1 MRSARSVHFEQTK
14 RPHRRQVALAPSVA
28 CWGHFGADA
37 STTGSSSLLGEPP
50 ALRSARPFKSAPHP
64 GQKGSFSEAE
74 PQASQIIAASLH
86 QGRQPGGEAPTCA
99 ALRGLS
105 WPTLCQTAWVASDDR
120 LSSQRA
126 TAFLTACVSLARS
139 PVHTQTWTSV
149 ALQTLETAYG
159 ERPLQ
164 HAPTFVLDLTVL
176 LQGERLA
183 PVHPIAPT
191 PVREALRA
199 YEDHV
204 LARLTADRRWTRVQ
218 EGVVSAGKDH
228 KAAAVAMVA
237 TQVLARLGI
246 DGGTGV
252 SQAAVRRLEGLPIA
266 DLLDQGRVA
275 LNDLETAA
283 RVAEGFQVLAKAARR
298 SREVLSDAEI
308 FVVENIASLKT
319 LGARVALTQLATAA
333 QLVEE
338 RLPARLRGHVFEEG
352 DAPTSLE
359 EDSAYPVGGF
369 SSIATVGSLENMV
382 TSELIYMDD
391 EGAARPDLFDV
402 RFVEG
407 ELLYYARDESVA
419 VRKKRRVIFVFDP
432 SLTAARVMDPKGTYQ
447 RLVWLLGSVT
457 ALVRKMADWFDTEAL
472 SFELVFVKGKDAPL
486 AEELGVTSLV
496 LREFRERG
504 QVELREAESTAQA
517 CKEARD
523 TWRQRGRV
531 LVFGTQFPS
540 GVEETAQPDAWISLK
555 TGRPDIAWKVGAAPA
570 ADELASAADVWAVL
584 SKALLDGLLAPVK
597 RK

>member
-1 MRSARSVHFEQTK
+1 M
-14 RPHRRQVALAPSVA
+14 P
-28 CWGHFGADA
+28 
-37 STTGSSSLLGEPP
+37 
-50 ALRSARPFKSAPHP
+50 
-64 GQKGSFSEAE
+64 
-74 PQASQIIAASLH
+74 
-86 QGRQPGGEAPTCA
+86 
-99 ALRGLS
+99 
-105 WPTLCQTAWVASDDR
+105 SDDR
-120 LSSQRA
+120 LDSQRA
-126 TAFLTACVSLARS
+126 AGFLTAALALARA
-139 PVHTQTWTSV
+139 PVHTPTWTTL
-149 ALQTLETAYG
+149 ALETLEATYA
-159 ERPLQ
+159 ERPLL
-164 HAPTFVLDLTVL
+164 HAPTLALDLTVL

-183 PVHPIAPT
+183 PVQTTAPQ

-204 LARLTADRRWTRVQ
+204 LARLTADRRWTRVS
-218 EGVVSAGKDH
+218 EGVVAAPKEL
-228 KAAAVAMVA
+228 KTAAVAMVV
-237 TQVLARLGI
+237 TQVLGRLGA

-252 SQAAVRRLEGLPIA
+252 SQAVVRRLASLPIT
-266 DLLDQGRVA
+266 DLLEQGRHA
-275 LNDLETAA
+275 LEDPELAA

-298 SREVLSDAEI
+298 TREVLSDAEV

-338 RLPARLRGHVFEEG
+338 RLPARLRGHVFEDG

-369 SSIATVGSLENMV
+369 SSIATTGSLENLV

-419 VRKKRRVIFVFDP
+419 VRKKRRVVFVFDP
-432 SLTAARVMDPKGTYQ
+432 SVAAARVLDPKATYQ
-447 RLVWLLGSVT
+447 RVVWLLGAVA

-472 SFELVFVKGKDAPL
+472 TFELIFVRGKDAPL

-504 QVELREAESTAQA
+504 QVELREVESTAQA
-517 CKEARD
+517 CREAKE
-523 TWRQRGRV
+523 TWRQRARV

-540 GVEETAQPDAWISLK
+540 GLDEASQPDAFISLKGGRPDVAWKAGPAPVAEETAA
-555 TGRPDIAWKVGAAPA
+555 
-570 ADELASAADVWAVL
+570 AADVWAVL
-584 SKALLDGLLAPVK
+584 AKALLDGLLAPSR